1 MSTPSS
7 FLYPS
12 PSASALQLHYIGKSL
27 SEIQPPAAILDLAVI
42 RRNCQHMLETT
53 KKLQVGFRAHVK
65 THKVFY
71 LFIFVPNLNI
81 YLLRIM
87 VMLMVDLDNR
97 TLPLS
102 SRTQQQLSQIRRF
115 YHFGNRGFTSLVI
128 GRKSK
133 SKRTRRKRRRK
144 RNFHPLRSTFYTF
157 FSTSTCANCSIV

>member
-1 MSTPSS
+1 MSIPSS

-71 LFIFVPNLNI
+71 LFIFIHKHIFAEN
-81 YLLRIM
+81 
-87 VMLMVDLDNR
+87 DDD
-97 TLPLS
+97 
-102 SRTQQQLSQIRRF
+102 
-115 YHFGNRGFTSLVI
+115 GDG
-128 GRKSK
+128 
-133 SKRTRRKRRRK
+133 
-144 RNFHPLRSTFYTF
+144 
-157 FSTSTCANCSIV
+157 

>member
-71 LFIFVPNLNI
+71 LPYLCTLFQHIFAENDGDGD
-81 YLLRIM
+81 
-87 VMLMVDLDNR
+87 VD
-97 TLPLS
+97 
-102 SRTQQQLSQIRRF
+102 
-115 YHFGNRGFTSLVI
+115 G
-128 GRKSK
+128 
-133 SKRTRRKRRRK
+133 
-144 RNFHPLRSTFYTF
+144 
-157 FSTSTCANCSIV
+157 

>member
-1 MSTPSS
+1 MSIPSS

-71 LFIFVPNLNI
+71 LFIFVPYLNI
-81 YLLRIM
+81 YLLRM
-87 VMLMVDLDNR
+87 MVDAD
-97 TLPLS
+97 
-102 SRTQQQLSQIRRF
+102 
-115 YHFGNRGFTSLVI
+115 GDE
-128 GRKSK
+128 
-133 SKRTRRKRRRK
+133 
-144 RNFHPLRSTFYTF
+144 
-157 FSTSTCANCSIV
+157 

>member
-12 PSASALQLHYIGKSL
+12 PSPSALQLHYIGKSL

-71 LFIFVPNLNI
+71 LSYLCTLFTI
-81 YLLRIM
+81 YI
-87 VMLMVDLDNR
+87 
-97 TLPLS
+97 
-102 SRTQQQLSQIRRF
+102 
-115 YHFGNRGFTSLVI
+115 
-128 GRKSK
+128 
-133 SKRTRRKRRRK
+133 
-144 RNFHPLRSTFYTF
+144 
-157 FSTSTCANCSIV
+157 C

>member
-12 PSASALQLHYIGKSL
+12 PSPSALQLHYIGKSL

-71 LFIFVPNLNI
+71 LFFVPYFNI

-87 VMLMVDLDNR
+87 VDGDDD
-97 TLPLS
+97 
-102 SRTQQQLSQIRRF
+102 
-115 YHFGNRGFTSLVI
+115 G
-128 GRKSK
+128 
-133 SKRTRRKRRRK
+133 
-144 RNFHPLRSTFYTF
+144 
-157 FSTSTCANCSIV
+157 

>member
-71 LFIFVPNLNI
+71 LPYLPDLNI
-81 YLLRIM
+81 YLGI
-87 VMLMVDLDNR
+87 DAENDGDG
-97 TLPLS
+97 
-102 SRTQQQLSQIRRF
+102 
-115 YHFGNRGFTSLVI
+115 HG
-128 GRKSK
+128 
-133 SKRTRRKRRRK
+133 
-144 RNFHPLRSTFYTF
+144 
-157 FSTSTCANCSIV
+157 

>member
-65 THKVFY
+65 THKVSISSLY
-71 LFIFVPNLNI
+71 LNI
-81 YLLRIM
+81 YLGIDGD
-87 VMLMVDLDNR
+87 VD
-97 TLPLS
+97 
-102 SRTQQQLSQIRRF
+102 
-115 YHFGNRGFTSLVI
+115 G
-128 GRKSK
+128 
-133 SKRTRRKRRRK
+133 
-144 RNFHPLRSTFYTF
+144 
-157 FSTSTCANCSIV
+157 

>member
-12 PSASALQLHYIGKSL
+12 PSPSALQLHYIGKSL

-71 LFIFVPNLNI
+71 LCTYLLNI
-81 YLLRIM
+81 YLLRMM
-87 VMLMVDLDNR
+87 VMVDGDGDLDNR

-133 SKRTRRKRRRK
+133 SKSKRRRKRK
-144 RNFHPLRSTFYTF
+144 RNFHPLRSAFYTF

>member
-71 LFIFVPNLNI
+71 LCTHFNI
-81 YLLRIM
+81 YLLRMMLRMM
-87 VMLMVDLDNR
+87 VMDDLDNR

-102 SRTQQQLSQIRRF
+102 SRNQQHLSQIRRF
-115 YHFGNRGFTSLVI
+115 YHFGNRGFTPLVI
-128 GRKSK
+128 GRRSK
-133 SKRTRRKRRRK
+133 SKRRRK
-144 RNFHPLRSTFYTF
+144 RNFHPLRSAFYTF

>member
-12 PSASALQLHYIGKSL
+12 PSPSALQLHYIGKSL

-71 LFIFVPNLNI
+71 LP
-81 YLLRIM
+81 YLCIQTYIWGLMLRMM
-87 VMLMVDLDNR
+87 VMVD
-97 TLPLS
+97 
-102 SRTQQQLSQIRRF
+102 
-115 YHFGNRGFTSLVI
+115 FT
-128 GRKSK
+128 
-133 SKRTRRKRRRK
+133 
-144 RNFHPLRSTFYTF
+144 
-157 FSTSTCANCSIV
+157 